1 MEYVFLIIS
10 FYIGYKTG
18 CAVSKYSIVD
28 KCERSG
34 GFNIGSKVFMVN
46 EHIDKRA

>member
-1 MEYVFLIIS
+1 MEYVFLVIAV
-10 FYIGYKTG
+10 YIGYKTG
-18 CAVSKYSIVD
+18 CAVCTHSIAD